1 MKTLVELTLKLII
14 ALIFSFSLNAAEVKE
29 IIIKGNSRVSSETI
43 LVYCGINKKVN
54 MDAGRINEILRS
66 LYSTNF
72 FENVE
77 VRETNGLLEIIV
89 EEYPVVN
96 QLVIEGEPS
105 NRIKEKIQELITTKT
120 KQSFIKSS
128 ISKDVNLIKNL
139 YSSIGFN
146 FADVDVKI
154 KEVDK
159 KNFDVLF
166 KIDKGEITKFH
177 Q

>member
-1 MKTLVELTLKLII
+1 MKYL
-14 ALIFSFSLNAAEVKE
+14 
-29 IIIKGNSRVSSETI
+29 G
-43 LVYCGINKKVN
+43 
-54 MDAGRINEILRS
+54 

-96 QLVIEGEPS
+96 QLVTEGEPS

-166 KIDKGEITKFH
+166 KIDKGEITKISSINFIGDKKIRNNRLRNIIASEKDYF
-177 Q
+177 

>member
-14 ALIFSFSLNAAEVKE
+14 ALTITINLNAAEVKE
-29 IIIKGNSRVSSETI
+29 IIIKGNSRVSNETI
-43 LVYCGINKKVN
+43 LVYGGINKN
-54 MDAGRINEILRS
+54 DNIDAGRINEILRS

-105 NRIKEKIQELITTKT
+105 NRIKEKIQELIATKA

-139 YSSIGFN
+139 Y
-146 FADVDVKI
+146 
-154 KEVDK
+154 
-159 KNFDVLF
+159 
-166 KIDKGEITKFH
+166 
-177 Q
+177 